1 MQCSFQDTVIFSQ
14 RHVRIVQA
22 CKERK
27 KQYYR
32 RRSDGCAEDV
42 DRNDGEKKRKR
53 TRLRHLKT
61 RLGPIILSSDERR
74 AHRSCTRRK
83 SVTRRFYVTVT
94 RLTRFRFPAV
104 YFKRYR
110 GHWPL
115 TWPERFYDFTAL
127 SVSARFRHLSLR
139 CIKHSTHETPT
150 YAVTSPVARRQTVFF
165 FCFSFSG
172 KI

>member
-1 MQCSFQDTVIFSQ
+1 MQWNFHDTVFFHKDTFELYK
-14 RHVRIVQA
+14 R
-22 CKERK
+22 KKRK

-32 RRSDGCAEDV
+32 RRSDDCAEDV
-42 DRNDGEKKRKR
+42 DGNDGKKKR

-127 SVSARFRHLSLR
+127 RFPRVFGICLSGASNTQR
-139 CIKHSTHETPT
+139 DIPN
-150 YAVTSPVARRQTVFF
+150 VPF
-165 FCFSFSG
+165 FCFSF
-172 KI
+172 